1 MGPGGKCLGP
11 TKNFPLPPSLPNN
24 TLFFIFS
31 LIFSSNFSIL
41 PKIRPSKHSIR
52 VKSADR
58 DRTTRTFYGI
68 RCMILPFV
76 RLSCIHISLLSL
88 LCWQCFSFLFLLNVG
103 NAIKSFVNRTCHI
116 FASLFQSEYTFMVKF
131 TQNFTN
137 THFFSCFYIKSNVF
151 GAFRQL

>member
-1 MGPGGKCLGP
+1 MPGPHQK
-11 TKNFPLPPSLPNN
+11 FSSPSLLTKQHP
-24 TLFFIFS
+24 FFYFLS
-31 LIFSSNFSIL
+31 YFLPKFFHP